1 MTEPTSFITTCS
13 EDEEGNVILDIPEE
27 LLETLGWGEGTLLD
41 ISTLANSIVLRKVE
55 PAPESETDSLVAGE
69 GSAEGGDSP
78 A

>member
-13 EDEEGNVILDIPEE
+13 EDEEGNVILDIPEA

-55 PAPESETDSLVAGE
+55 PASEPATDSPIAGE
-69 GSAEGGDSP
+69 GSVEGGDSP
-78 A
+78 T